1 MISRMLLKCVMV
13 APLCLALG
21 ASAQL
26 EDDHMNMK
34 DRVLDILFQS
44 DPPPSPFL
52 TKMTLRFA
60 DTDSQF
66 VVFTY
71 PVYPAH
77 PGGRAEIIRYSIA
90 GIGNGKLSEFIATT
104 VSQEPKVTARE
115 IANRLKVNVTRIP
128 VNFDA
133 LENSMKDLGA
143 VRISPVLK
151 TRVAVD
157 DYSKYDFWCDTG
169 EEFVHYS
176 MVGPFKDAAQ
186 DQLVQWMIRFRANLP
201 GLATAKPALKQ

>member
-1 MISRMLLKCVMV
+1 MV
-13 APLCLALG
+13 ALLCLALTAG
-21 ASAQL
+21 AQL
-26 EDDHMNMK
+26 RDERMDTK

-44 DPPPSPFL
+44 DAPASPFL

-60 DTDSQF
+60 DTGTQF
-66 VVFTY
+66 VVLTY

-77 PGGRAEIIRYSIA
+77 PGGRAEIISYSIA
-90 GIGNGKLSEFIATT
+90 GTSNGKLSEIIARM
-104 VSQEPKVTARE
+104 VSQDSNVTARE

-128 VNFDA
+128 INFDA
-133 LENSMKDLGA
+133 LENLMKDLRA

-157 DYSKYDFWCDTG
+157 DYSKYDFWYDNG

-176 MVGPFKDAAQ
+176 MVGPFRDAAQ

-201 GLATAKPALKQ
+201 GLTKVTSTPGP